1 MEDIEKQARK
11 LHGLLFKKEHVSR
24 EDAIAHLQCSEE
36 EFAEALNTLK
46 RRILSGEWR
55 LSTPDPTPILQR
67 KLSKRARQMIAY
79 G

>member
-1 MEDIEKQARK
+1 MEDIEQQARK
-11 LHGLLFKKEHVSR
+11 LHGLLFLEEHVSR

-36 EFAEALNTLK
+36 EFVMALAILK
-46 RRILSGEWR
+46 RRIVSREWS
-55 LSTPDPTPILQR
+55 LPKPDPTPILER